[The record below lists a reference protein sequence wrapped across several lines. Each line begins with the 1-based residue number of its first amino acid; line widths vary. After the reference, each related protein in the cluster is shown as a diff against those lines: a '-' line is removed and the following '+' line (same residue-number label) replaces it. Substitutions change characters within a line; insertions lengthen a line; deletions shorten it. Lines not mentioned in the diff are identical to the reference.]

1 MAAGSATA
9 HLDSMTIH
17 VSELGTAAGLAAP
30 RGFAALQA
38 LHLLVRSGRALAVAT
53 VVAAQATPAQQL
65 ALRDLPKPSH
75 EIEDPF
81 SFVSGAVEIKGGRLI
96 VIDGLETQLFV
107 IDFAKGTRTS
117 LGRQGSGPGE
127 YRIPAGVF
135 RMRGDTIWALDA
147 GQMRIAAFNP
157 DLTPGTAFPFLMFD
171 QQSSSAL
178 SAPFFNDDR
187 GRLYA
192 ASMVIQGA
200 RTGAGTG
207 SIQFPESVGVVR
219 IDARD
224 RVARSEIARIRF
236 PVSGKPEMQVSGTS
250 IKYKMAFP
258 GLVASDLWAAFP
270 DGRVAIVRGASYT
283 VEFIGA
289 DGKRSAPTKVAY
301 ERIKVTD
308 EDKKAEMDDAK
319 RVAAE
324 QLKAARKAMP
334 ANMTL
339 AFELTPPAQW
349 PNEYPALS
357 GVAGLPAPDGTL
369 WVKRAVP
376 VRRGREQWDVI
387 DRAGKLV
394 ARWQLPRKVTVVGLG
409 EGFVY
414 TVRTDEDDLRY
425 LQRVPYQLAK
435 PTP

>member
-9 HLDSMTIH
+9 HLASMTKN

-30 RGFAALQA
+30 RVFAALRV
-38 LHLLVRSGRALAVAT
+38 LRLLVRSCSALAVAT
-53 VVAAQATPAQQL
+53 VVAAQAPPAQQL

-96 VIDGLETQLFV
+96 VIDGLEMQLFV

-127 YRIPAGVF
+127 YRMPTGVF
-135 RMRGDTIWALDA
+135 RMRGDTIWTLDA

-171 QQSSSAL
+171 QQNSSAL
-178 SAPFFNDDR
+178 SAPFFSDDR

-200 RTGAGTG
+200 RTSTG
-207 SIQFPESVGVVR
+207 GSMQFPDSVGVVR
-219 IDARD
+219 MDARD
-224 RVARSEIARIRF
+224 RAARSEIARVRF
-236 PVSGKPEMQVSGTS
+236 PTSGKPEMQVAGTS

-258 GLVASDLWAAFP
+258 GLVASDVWAAFP
-270 DGRVAIVRGASYT
+270 DGRVVIVRGASYT

-289 DGKRSAPTKVAY
+289 DGKHSAPTRVAY

-308 EDKKAEMDDAK
+308 EDKKAEMDEAK

-324 QLKAARKAMP
+324 QLKAVRKSMP

-369 WVKRAVP
+369 WVKRAIP

-394 ARWQLPRKVTVVGLG
+394 ARWQLPRKVTVAGVG

-414 TVRTDEDDLRY
+414 TVRADEDDLRY
-425 LQRVPYQLAK
+425 LQRVPLPK
-435 PTP
+435 

>member
-1 MAAGSATA
+1 
-9 HLDSMTIH
+9 MTKN
-17 VSELGTAAGLAAP
+17 VSELRTDIGAAGP
-30 RGFAALQA
+30 RVFAALQA
-38 LHLLVRSGRALAVAT
+38 LCLRVRPCGALAVAT
-53 VVAAQATPAQQL
+53 VVAAQAPPAQQL

-127 YRIPAGVF
+127 YRIPSGVF
-135 RMRGDTIWALDA
+135 RMRGDTIWTLDA

-171 QQSSSAL
+171 QQNSSAL

-200 RTGAGTG
+200 RTSTG
-207 SIQFPESVGVVR
+207 GSMQFPESVGVVR
-219 IDARD
+219 MDARD
-224 RVARSEIARIRF
+224 KTARSEIARVRF

-258 GLVASDLWAAFP
+258 GLVASDVWAAFP
-270 DGRVAIVRGASYT
+270 DGRVVIVRGASYT

-289 DGKRSAPTKVAY
+289 DGKHSAPTRVAY

-319 RVAAE
+319 RLAAE

-357 GVAGLPAPDGTL
+357 GVAGLPAPNGTL
-369 WVKRAVP
+369 WVKRAIP

-425 LQRVPYQLAK
+425 LQRVPFQLPK